1 MWTPV
6 GNRCWRDGAA
16 NQCCCFRCCSPGFTA
31 RCGRFRGFSAHACWH
46 RLTAIVVPFVGYQT
60 IWTLFMGS
68 RYCPLLYLTADY
80 AVLPSIGF
88 VLSMQALYLSVFL
101 ILSYAGMK
109 WRCRYA

>member
-1 MWTPV
+1 M
-6 GNRCWRDGAA
+6 
-16 NQCCCFRCCSPGFTA
+16 
-31 RCGRFRGFSAHACWH
+31 
-46 RLTAIVVPFVGYQT
+46 GYQT